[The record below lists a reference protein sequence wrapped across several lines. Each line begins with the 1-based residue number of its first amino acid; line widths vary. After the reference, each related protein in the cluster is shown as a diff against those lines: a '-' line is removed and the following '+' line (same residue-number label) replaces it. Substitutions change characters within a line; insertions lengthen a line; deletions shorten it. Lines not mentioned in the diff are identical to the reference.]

1 MQNLF
6 GLLTYFLSYKDI
18 TFQTFAWNIEMK
30 TISSIIF
37 LTALLFC
44 SSANAAC
51 TQAGSAGIW
60 HTYSNGV
67 FIPIPEE
74 IHFQYNICLA
84 KVNSSGYILS
94 GSTCRN
100 VKNQV
105 AALTGRILVASTC
118 KVTGSFKVGTTTN
131 IIKEAWMDRAKNTIS
146 GIATIANGSFT
157 FQAVRQ

>member
-1 MQNLF
+1 
-6 GLLTYFLSYKDI
+6 
-18 TFQTFAWNIEMK
+18 MK

-51 TQAGSAGIW
+51 TQAGSAGTW
-60 HTYSNGV
+60 HTYSNGAY
-67 FIPIPEE
+67 ISGGLIY
-74 IHFQYNICLA
+74 FQHSICLA

-94 GSTCRN
+94 GSTCRGITN
-100 VKNQV
+100 GV
-105 AALTGRILVASTC
+105 ATLTGRILVASTC
-118 KVTGSFKVGTTTN
+118 KVTGSIKVGTTTN
-131 IIKEAWMDRAKNTIS
+131 IIKEAWMDRAKNTIF